1 MCTLS
6 NTAWLHVHCTHCA
19 CTKVCTMCTLS
30 NTPWLLQEDGA
41 WQRLGV
47 TGAGNTW
54 IRQMGAAFDKHSLP
68 NTAPCHI
75 PPILFL
81 ILRLCIS
88 YALLGWLAGRLE
100 AVTPILRS
108 GLKRVTN
115 LKRLDPGL
123 IRICSFQW
131 IQTFVPLQAFWYS
144 SDRDLDM
151 VLKWCMTNLIAQ

>member
-1 MCTLS
+1 MEFHWGVSWRDSLRSTHPQSSVHLHSTLCTWIVEL
-6 NTAWLHVHCTHCA
+6 TAACWRSACTHCA
-19 CTKVCTMCTLS
+19 CTEVCTMCTLS

-123 IRICSFQW
+123 IRICSFQ
-131 IQTFVPLQAFWYS
+131 
-144 SDRDLDM
+144 
-151 VLKWCMTNLIAQ
+151 